1 MDYMGITAL
10 YERLSHDDEL
20 QGESN
25 SISNQKKLL
34 ESYARERGLTN
45 FMHFTD
51 DGISGT
57 RFDRPGF
64 MKMMNAVK
72 DGAISTIIIK
82 DMSRLGRDYLM
93 VGQIQEM
100 LRQKGVRLIA
110 INDNHDSE
118 NGDDDFLPFRNIMNE
133 WYAKDTRK
141 KIRSTFQAKGKSGK
155 HVASSTPYGYLKSET
170 DKNQWIVD
178 EEAAEVVRQIFQ
190 WTIDGFGPYQIS
202 QLLKEMKVE
211 IPAVHMAR
219 FGQGLNRNK
228 TFKDPYNWGS
238 STVVSILKKR
248 EYLGHTVN
256 FKTKK
261 HFKDKKSHYVSEDEW
276 LIFEDTQEAII
287 DQETYDNVQRIRA
300 NVRRY
305 PDGWGETHLLTGLMY
320 CADCGAKMYVHR
332 TYNGKRMPQYT
343 CSAYT
348 KVPVGTLCSTQHRI
362 SEDVVTELI
371 ADMLR
376 EIFRYAKYDKAE
388 FITTI
393 QKAQATT
400 ETEEIKRNKSRL
412 VVAKSRSDELEKLI
426 CRIYEDNI
434 LGKLPDTR
442 YAVLDKQYSSEMK
455 ALTDEIQQLTKSIES
470 FEAGKHDT
478 EKFMALIEK
487 YENFQELTTT
497 MLNEFVEKVLVH
509 ERDRKGSSQTTQ
521 EIEIYFNFV
530 GRYIPPTLE
539 AEVSEAELEKQKEIE
554 RIKNKRHEQ
563 YLRRKAS
570 GWQREYEERIKSEKR
585 QKMEAMKE
593 QIRAEDVEKGIF
605 IPMITVP
612 LPEPKKGVRA

>member
-1 MDYMGITAL
+1 MGITAL

-133 WYAKDTRK
+133 WYAKDTSK

-202 QLLKEMKVE
+202 QLLKEKKVE

-305 PDGWGETHLLTGLMY
+305 PDGWGETHPLTGLMY

-362 SEDVVTELI
+362 SEEVVMELI

-376 EIFRYAKYDKAE
+376 EIFRYSKYDKAE
-388 FITTI
+388 FISTI
-393 QKAQATT
+393 QKAQTTT

-455 ALTDEIQQLTKSIES
+455 ALTDEIQQLMKSIES

-478 EKFMALIEK
+478 EKFIALIEK

-497 MLNEFVEKVLVH
+497 MLNEFVEKVLIH

-554 RIKNKRHEQ
+554 IIKNKRHEQ